1 MEERRA
7 TVQRETR
14 ETKVSVELCLD
25 GTGQYSVNTGNGFFD
40 HLLSQLA
47 RHSLMDL
54 TIEAHRRRRKDRLAP
69 HRRGRVH
76 RRGPRA

>member
-1 MEERRA
+1 MEARTA

-47 RHSLMDL
+47 RHSLIDL
-54 TIEAHRRRRKDRLAP
+54 TIEALLATP
-69 HRRGRVH
+69 KRPAGTTPSRTCPSPWAVR
-76 RRGPRA
+76 